1 MQAQV
6 QTSPVD
12 SCQADPTP
20 ELSIPSSVFHPLTK
34 ITAAESSLD
43 SARLRFA
50 ASVPKLMTVKTSES
64 NTNEGTDINELKK
77 LQDKLV
83 ELRVHRK
90 VVIIYEETQTTEK

>member
-1 MQAQV
+1 
-6 QTSPVD
+6 
-12 SCQADPTP
+12 
-20 ELSIPSSVFHPLTK
+20 
-34 ITAAESSLD
+34 
-43 SARLRFA
+43 
-50 ASVPKLMTVKTSES
+50 MTIKTSES